1 MELFNKTNLTTNLQI
16 NFSKKLF
23 WNSSKKTIITLES
36 VLLAIIIIVLCLYI
50 DKFWLAILC
59 GVLMII
65 FPLAL
70 MFMLNTATKKTL
82 SKSEEVP
89 TAQMDYHFNDKGI
102 NVKITISGLSNQLS
116 YTYDRFVQ
124 IIETKD
130 LFVFMIENNQAFYV
144 EKSGFYD
151 EDIASLSS
159 FLKTLDQYKKI

>member
-1 MELFNKTNLTTNLQI
+1 MELFNKTNLTTDLQI

-36 VLLAIIIIVLCLYI
+36 VLLTIIIIVLCLYI

-59 GVLMII
+59 GLLMII

-82 SKSEEVP
+82 SKSEKLP
-89 TAQMDYHFNDKGI
+89 TAQMDYHFTDKGI
-102 NVKITISGLSNQLS
+102 NVKITINGLSNQLS

-124 IIETKD
+124 IIESKD

-151 EDIASLSS
+151 GNITDLSS